1 MIQAIRKIFSPS
13 VMHSALDQFGSVSA
27 GDFILFS
34 LLGMMVVVLVVLL
47 RKVLKKETHVSD
59 ILTGLVLAVYVSIIL
74 QLTLICRESG
84 SRIGIDLDVFHGLRG
99 AENDYHWLMLAYVI
113 LNGLLFVP
121 YGFVIS
127 LFSFV
132 NERKIGIQFLL
143 VLLLSFIASM
153 SIECIQLITQ
163 RGYYETQD
171 LLFNTLG
178 GIVGWILFTI
188 IYQLGAILLRR
199 KED

>member
-121 YGFVIS
+121 YGFVS
-127 LFSFV
+127 RFSV
-132 NERKIGIQFLL
+132 HLQKKTAR
-143 VLLLSFIASM
+143 
-153 SIECIQLITQ
+153 
-163 RGYYETQD
+163 
-171 LLFNTLG
+171 
-178 GIVGWILFTI
+178 
-188 IYQLGAILLRR
+188 
-199 KED
+199 